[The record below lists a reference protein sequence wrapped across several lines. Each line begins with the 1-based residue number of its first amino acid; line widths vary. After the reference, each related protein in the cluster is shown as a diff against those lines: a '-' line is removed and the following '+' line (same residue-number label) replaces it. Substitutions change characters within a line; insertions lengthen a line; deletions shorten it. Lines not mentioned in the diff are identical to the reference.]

1 MNRLSTGNNSIEMR
15 MQTMMN
21 SIRNAIGDKSIGGK
35 QES

>member
-15 MQTMMN
+15 MQTMMS
-21 SIRNAIGDKSIGGK
+21 SIRNAIGDKSIDGK